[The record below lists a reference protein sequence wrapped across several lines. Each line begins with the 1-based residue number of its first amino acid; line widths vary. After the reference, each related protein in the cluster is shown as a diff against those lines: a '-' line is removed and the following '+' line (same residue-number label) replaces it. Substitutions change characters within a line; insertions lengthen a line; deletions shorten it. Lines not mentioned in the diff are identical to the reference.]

1 MSPAAAADRAD
12 PARSRPARAAAT
24 SPPAAVGRSWLRLGR
39 APRGTAD
46 AGYPAGDRQTPGRA
60 RVRVGPL
67 AAVWS
72 AGGACSAAVHE
83 RCDHA
88 GVVAVACDS
97 AGMVGTANR
106 DGPDPRRRPRRRRGA
121 RCMLSQQ
128 PHVGPGSAAGRGWLR
143 AAGCR
148 RPWLAACCW
157 PAARNSRLRRVPNRR
172 PPALARRWAAQQRRP
187 RRNAAA
193 TPGATTPA
201 SAVRQAARCPPRYG
215 GPCASHPDRSGV
227 AVPGRPRHG
236 GPSGGSC
243 C

>member
-1 MSPAAAADRAD
+1 MPRRQSCVIAASPRS
-12 PARSRPARAAAT
+12 SRPASRNPGLPAT
-24 SPPAAVGRSWLRLGR
+24 SSTAGWRCA
-39 APRGTAD
+39 GTAPTSTM
-46 AGYPAGDRQTPGRA
+46 GSST
-60 RVRVGPL
+60 L
-67 AAVWS
+67 ACCLVCWRCS
-72 AGGACSAAVHE
+72 FSAALQE

-88 GVVAVACDS
+88 AVVARSPATS

-157 PAARNSRLRRVPNRR
+157 PAAPNSRRRRVPSRP

-187 RRNAAA
+187 RRSAAA

-201 SAVRQAARCPPRYG
+201 SAVRQAARRPPRYG
-215 GPCASHPDRSGV
+215 GPCASHLHRSGV